1 MLLQGEEDGFLYSA
15 SLRNWVL
22 TATVVAKVCPPFTT
36 DKTSLLVEELTI
48 YTSPFRHNGTFP
60 LPQRPVPTSIGKG
73 HITAIL
79 CHHFLGR
86 EAHDAAIEQ
95 WEKPDLLDTFNEL
108 GSIVDFGGV
117 HGVRTGSR

>member
-1 MLLQGEEDGFLYSA
+1 MLLQGEEDGFLYRA
-15 SLRNWVL
+15 CRRGRVL
-22 TATVVAKVCPPFTT
+22 TAAVVAKVCPPFTA
-36 DKTSLLVEELTI
+36 DKASLLVEELTI
-48 YTSPFRHNGTFP
+48 YTISFRHDRTFP

-73 HITAIL
+73 HITAIF
-79 CHHFLGR
+79 CHHLLGR

-95 WEKPDLLDTFNEL
+95 WEKPDLLDTLNEL